1 MKKTRF
7 NILIEIITGRNII
20 ALALMLIMLACN
32 SEDKGR
38 LIAKVGDKELHSD
51 DIRFLNYSSSDSAE
65 VVSNFVANWAEE
77 QILVTA
83 AEENENIDLKS
94 IERKVER
101 FRNELLIYQLEND
114 EITSKLDTVVSD
126 EEISAYYK
134 DHKNDFQLNDYL
146 VKVLYLKVP
155 VDAPEPEKISNAYK
169 LNQTD
174 DLKTVE
180 IYAKMYASNFYY
192 DIESW
197 IYFDDLLKEI
207 PLHDIN
213 KDKFILKRS
222 KIRFEES
229 GFYYFLNIVDYKLKN
244 SISPISFERA
254 NIKARI
260 INLRITNL
268 REEIK
273 NDHIKKAYQ
282 DGKVELF

>member
-1 MKKTRF
+1 MWIATKF
-7 NILIEIITGRNII
+7 GRRII
-20 ALALMLIMLACN
+20 ACAILFMVLACKG
-32 SEDKGR
+32 EDKGR
-38 LIAKVGDKELHSD
+38 LIAKVGDKELYSD
-51 DIRFLNYSSSDSAE
+51 DIRFLNYNASDSSE
-65 VVSNFVANWAEE
+65 IVSSFVQNWAEE
-77 QILVTA
+77 QILVGA
-83 AEENENIDLKS
+83 AEGNENIDLKS

-114 EITSKLDTVVSD
+114 EIEAKLDTTVSN
-126 EEISAYYK
+126 EEINAYYK
-134 DHKNDFQLNDYL
+134 GHKDDFQLNDYL

-155 VDAPEPEKISNAYK
+155 VDAAEPEKISNAYK
-169 LNQTD
+169 LSQPE

-229 GFYYFLNIVDYKLKN
+229 GYYYFLNIVDYKLKN
-244 SISPISFERA
+244 SISPISFERE

-273 NDHIKKAYQ
+273 NDHIKKAYE

>member
-83 AEENENIDLKS
+83 AEENKNIDLKS